1 MVILYSLEHTVRE
14 VSILNF
20 YMLSSS
26 NNNLKLRCEK
36 MNKKILLMSVVL
48 LAFAMSLSFVTA
60 AADINAPDGF
70 KVNEKLSVTNQTG
83 EFQGKEAIITIVV
96 MENGTDNI
104 TATTF
109 AVNGDVNMTPLPDSQ
124 NKTIN
129 GKDGIF
135 LEKNGRA
142 LFVYKVGEQI
152 VNIDAPNEQLIEKV
166 VV

>member
-1 MVILYSLEHTVRE
+1 
-14 VSILNF
+14 
-20 YMLSSS
+20 
-26 NNNLKLRCEK
+26 

-60 AADINAPDGF
+60 MADINAPDGF
-70 KVNEKLSVTNQTG
+70 KVNEKSSVTNQTG
-83 EFQGKEAIITIVV
+83 EFQGKEAIITIAV

-104 TATTF
+104 TVTTF
-109 AVNGDVNMTPLPDSQ
+109 AVNGDVDLSAQSGSQ

-135 LEKNGRA
+135 MEKDGRA
-142 LFVYKVGEQI
+142 IFIYKVGQQFI
-152 VNIDAPNEQLIEKV
+152 NIDAPNEKLIEKV

>member
-1 MVILYSLEHTVRE
+1 
-14 VSILNF
+14 
-20 YMLSSS
+20 
-26 NNNLKLRCEK
+26 
-36 MNKKILLMSVVL
+36 
-48 LAFAMSLSFVTA
+48 
-60 AADINAPDGF
+60 
-70 KVNEKLSVTNQTG
+70 
-83 EFQGKEAIITIVV
+83 
-96 MENGTDNI
+96 
-104 TATTF
+104 
-109 AVNGDVNMTPLPDSQ
+109 MTPLPDSQ